1 MRAPPWLPCRL
12 GIVHRYVHWY
22 ITLPAMEPVRPLK
35 SKVDVMSSN
44 DTKFYIDGEW
54 VAPAVPN
61 LFDVVNPATEE
72 VAGQISLGSSADV
85 DRAVAAARRAFAT
98 YSITSREQRI
108 ALLQRIIVLYEAR
121 NAELARAMTAEMG
134 SPITFSNEVQTVNAL
149 GHFKE
154 MVSVLKS
161 YEFER
166 FMGGTLIRREPIGV
180 CGLITPWNWPLNQ
193 VTSKLAPALAA
204 GCTIVLKPSEIAPL
218 SSILFAEILH
228 DAGVPK
234 GVFNLVNGDGPTV
247 GEAISSHPD
256 IDMVSFTG
264 STRAGILVA
273 KAAANTVKRVTQ
285 ELGGKSA
292 NIVLRSADLE
302 KAIPAGVLR
311 CYMNTG
317 QSCQA
322 PTRMLV
328 HSSQREA
335 AEALAKRAT
344 ETVRIGDPLDPAT
357 GMGPLVSKAQFD
369 KVQGLIEKGIA
380 EGATLV
386 CGGPGRPAGFNR
398 GYFVRPTVFAD
409 VTPDMTIAREEIFG
423 PVLSMMT
430 YETEDQAIEIANQ
443 TTYGL
448 AGYVQA
454 GDLADARRVAAK
466 LRAGRV
472 YLNGAPMDRGVPF
485 GGYKQSGNGREHGVF
500 GFEEYLEVKAVLGY
514 QTA

>member
-1 MRAPPWLPCRL
+1 M
-12 GIVHRYVHWY
+12 
-22 ITLPAMEPVRPLK
+22 
-35 SKVDVMSSN
+35 DN
-44 DTKFYIDGEW
+44 NTKFYIDGAW
-54 VAPAVPN
+54 VDPATPH
-61 LFDVVNPATEE
+61 LFDVINPATEE
-72 VAGQISLGSSADV
+72 VAGQISLGSRADV

-98 YSITSREQRI
+98 FSQSSRDERLN
-108 ALLQRIIVLYEAR
+108 LLRRIIDGFEACSG
-121 NAELARAMTAEMG
+121 ELARAMTAEMG

-149 GHFKE
+149 THFRE
-154 MVSVLKS
+154 MVSVLES

-193 VTSKLAPALAA
+193 VTSKLAPAIAA
-204 GCTIVLKPSEIAPL
+204 GCTTVLKPSEIAPL
-218 SSILFAEILH
+218 SAILFAEILH

-247 GEAISSHPD
+247 GEAISNHPD

-273 KAAANTVKRVTQ
+273 KGAATTVKRVVQ

-292 NIVLRSADLE
+292 NILLPDADLE
-302 KAIPAGVLR
+302 KAVPAGVLR
-311 CYMNTG
+311 CFTNTG

-328 HSSQREA
+328 HRSQRDA
-335 AEALAKRAT
+335 AVALARTAADQ
-344 ETVRIGDPLDPAT
+344 VRVGDPLDPKT
-357 GMGPLVSKAQFD
+357 TMGPLVSKAQFD
-369 KVQGLIEKGIA
+369 KVQGLIERGNRD
-380 EGATLV
+380 GATLV
-386 CGGPGRPAGFNR
+386 CGGVGRPADFNR

-409 VTPDMTIAREEIFG
+409 VTPDMAIAKEEIFG

-430 YETEDQAIEIANQ
+430 YESEDDAVAIANG

-448 AGYVQA
+448 AGYVQ
-454 GDLADARRVAAK
+454 GRDIDRVRRVAERI
-466 LRAGRV
+466 RAGRI
-472 YLNGAPMDRGVPF
+472 YLNGAPVDRSVPF

-500 GFEEYLEVKAVLGY
+500 GFEEYLEVKAVLGF

>member
-1 MRAPPWLPCRL
+1 M
-12 GIVHRYVHWY
+12 
-22 ITLPAMEPVRPLK
+22 
-35 SKVDVMSSN
+35 DN
-44 DTKFYIDGEW
+44 NTKFYIDGAW
-54 VAPAVPN
+54 VDPATPH
-61 LFDVVNPATEE
+61 LFDVINPATEE
-72 VAGQISLGSSADV
+72 VAGQISLGSRADV

-98 YSITSREQRI
+98 FSQSSRDERLN
-108 ALLQRIIVLYEAR
+108 LLRRIIDGFEAYSG
-121 NAELARAMTAEMG
+121 ELAHAMTTEMG

-149 GHFKE
+149 THFRE
-154 MVSVLKS
+154 MVSVLES

-193 VTSKLAPALAA
+193 VTSKLAPAIAA
-204 GCTIVLKPSEIAPL
+204 GCTTVLKPSEIAPL
-218 SSILFAEILH
+218 SAILFAEILH

-247 GEAISSHPD
+247 GEAISNHPD

-273 KAAANTVKRVTQ
+273 KGAATTVKRVVQ

-292 NIVLRSADLE
+292 NILLPDADLE
-302 KAIPAGVLR
+302 KAVPAGVLR
-311 CYMNTG
+311 CFTNTG

-328 HSSQREA
+328 HRSQRDA
-335 AEALAKRAT
+335 AVALARTAADQ
-344 ETVRIGDPLDPAT
+344 VRVGDPLDPKT
-357 GMGPLVSKAQFD
+357 TMGPLVSKAQFD
-369 KVQGLIEKGIA
+369 KVQGLIERGNRD
-380 EGATLV
+380 GATLV
-386 CGGPGRPAGFNR
+386 CGGVGRPADFNR

-409 VTPDMTIAREEIFG
+409 VTPDMAIAKEEIFG

-430 YETEDQAIEIANQ
+430 YESEDDAVAIANG

-448 AGYVQA
+448 AGYVQ
-454 GDLADARRVAAK
+454 GRDIDRVRRVAERI
-466 LRAGRV
+466 RAGRI
-472 YLNGAPMDRGVPF
+472 YLNGAPVDRSVPF

-500 GFEEYLEVKAVLGY
+500 GFEEYLEVKAVLGF